1 MKKEGFML
9 KNEITALKRKRYE
22 LLKTLYVKT
31 NADPSQY
38 LNDTELQNE
47 LGLTRQEFLPVVMEL
62 NSKGFVALT
71 QQAIA
76 ITFPGIHE
84 VKRVESDPDHGTDY
98 FPAINLLY
106 VEQASYSQIQQATNE
121 STQSMQLTATDLQS
135 LPEFVQ
141 KLEDAFA
148 QLKFGSED
156 EKQGQS
162 GNRDGASAGC
172 FESPKPCHYARKPR

>member
-1 MKKEGFML
+1 L
-9 KNEITALKRKRYE
+9 K
-22 LLKTLYVKT
+22 
-31 NADPSQY
+31 
-38 LNDTELQNE
+38 QNE

-76 ITFPGIHE
+76 ITFPGIRE
-84 VKRVESDPDHGTDY
+84 VERVESDPDHGTDY

-121 STQSMQLTATDLQS
+121 STQSMQLTTTDLQS
-135 LPEFVQ
+135 LTEFVQ

-148 QLKFGSED
+148 ELKLVRRTKNKPKRKSRRCKRRLLRVAQTVSLC
-156 EKQGQS
+156 EKASLAFVEFWRGQ
-162 GNRDGASAGC
+162 RAG
-172 FESPKPCHYARKPR
+172 PPQHLR